1 MKDDLIGGERE
12 AAASRVGTGMERPEE
27 LPPNKGPAAVTR
39 TFAFVDLSGFTAYTD
54 DHGAR
59 AAVELLSVFRLLVAE
74 VTSRRGIRVAK
85 HLGDGAMVVGIEP
98 GPTIAAVAELLARF
112 DLTDLRVRAGVASG
126 PVILFNGDD
135 YIGRPVNLASRLC
148 DAAEPGEV
156 LAVPEVAAA
165 APDWVVVDRVREIDV
180 KGIGDPAQVA
190 SITLADDV
198 RLPADDAAR

>member
-12 AAASRVGTGMERPEE
+12 AVASRVGTGMERPEE

>member
-1 MKDDLIGGERE
+1 MKGELTGGEHE
-12 AAASRVGTGMERPEE
+12 AAAARAGTGMERPEE
-27 LPPNKGPAAVTR
+27 LPPTSGPAAVTR
-39 TFAFVDLSGFTAYTD
+39 TFAFVDLSGFTAFTD
-54 DHGAR
+54 ARGAR

-165 APDWVVVDRVREIDV
+165 APDWVVIDRLRGIDV
-180 KGIGDPAQVA
+180 KGIGDIAKIA
-190 SITLADDV
+190 SIALAPDVSLPDDGT
-198 RLPADDAAR
+198 A